1 MIGKLLILA
10 YEQQQYFS
18 KLSQTFPRSDLDF
31 EWLKKLIRKGS
42 PQKQKVNCCAI
53 IFNSIHF
60 KSEFIHEFKTLNLS
74 L

>member
-42 PQKQKVNCCAI
+42 PQKQKVNC
-53 IFNSIHF
+53 
-60 KSEFIHEFKTLNLS
+60 
-74 L
+74 